1 MNDTQLTLFNKDNA
15 HFSFWFKCIKI
26 KSFDYTIPDIFILIF
41 QIRKKF
47 IRILQKAEVSGI
59 KIAGCFRIIVR

>member
-1 MNDTQLTLFNKDNA
+1 MKNGQSILFNKDNA

-26 KSFDYTIPDIFILIF
+26 KSFECTNPDIFIIIF

-47 IRILQKAEVSGI
+47 IRILQKADVSGL
-59 KIAGCFRIIVR
+59 KIAGCFSIIVR